1 MLISI
6 ALAGLFFAQEPA
18 APAPLAP
25 VHLPPS
31 GCVAYAQW
39 RDPARTVGTFAEH
52 EVLTPLLAQL
62 VTTMRAENPDVEKLV
77 TFLGTHFED
86 SASAELARLAGDG
99 LALWV
104 TIEQEQQPGVTFA
117 LVSNDAAT
125 GEMRRAALF
134 GAVEAFVEAPGALA
148 TPTETFATGDL
159 WVLDESLFVFA
170 TPTNLYVSTARRPL
184 EPFIEPKRTA
194 RGRRAL
200 ERLVAA
206 HTARAADQDMWVWL
220 DMGALTTVATMS
232 GAAADSGEP
241 LSNVV
246 KLIELARDPQAQS
259 LLGPGVCNLADG
271 ASWSLGI
278 AAHGL
283 DVDVTLASDE
293 LASQPPTLPRTS
305 APAPLATGGHNVA
318 HAVLHRDFA
327 TLLRERESLFAA
339 QDLGDVAQQIAQI
352 ELLLGGLSLEEDVLP
367 HLSPWMEVTSRTLT
381 FANSPRPEMQLPAAA
396 LIVRV
401 EDAPNLGQ
409 QLDAAF
415 QSIVAI
421 GNIERTQSGQPGMIM
436 QLGRDGDQTWT
447 TAKYF
452 APGEGEPIDAKFNLM
467 PAAALV
473 GDHWVIATH
482 EELLIDLFDELR
494 AGAAPTTG
502 TSAGARVER
511 LAIDGPLL
519 AELGRPQLDALALA
533 NALNEGKTREQA
545 REDMEG
551 LVWLLERTRAVGTLT
566 YEENAIAVR
575 LALSFEDVGG
585 PR

>member
-1 MLISI
+1 MLLSI
-6 ALAGLFFAQEPA
+6 ALAGLFFAQETA

-31 GCVAYAQW
+31 GCLAYAEW
-39 RDPARTVGTFAEH
+39 RAPAHTVGTFAEH
-52 EVLTPLLAQL
+52 AVLTPLLAQFFAS
-62 VTTMRAENPDVEKLV
+62 VRAENPDVDELA
-77 TFLGTHFED
+77 TFLGTHFAG
-86 SASAELARLAGDG
+86 SASDELARLAGDG
-99 LALWV
+99 IAMWV
-104 TIEQEQQPGVTFA
+104 TVEQEQQPGVTFA
-117 LVSNDAAT
+117 LVSKDAAT
-125 GEMRRAALF
+125 GEARRAALF
-134 GAVEAFVEAPGALA
+134 GAVEAYFGSQGTIGA
-148 TPTETFATGDL
+148 PTEEYPTGRL
-159 WVLDESLFVFA
+159 WMLDESLFVFA

-200 ERLVAA
+200 ERLSAA
-206 HTARAADQDMWVWL
+206 HAARAAHQDMWAWL

-232 GAAADSGEP
+232 GATADSGEP

-246 KLIELARDPQAQS
+246 KLIELTRNPQAQS

-278 AAHGL
+278 AARGL
-283 DVDVTLASDE
+283 DVDVTLASDG
-293 LASQPPTLPRTS
+293 LASQPPTMPQVG

-327 TLLRERESLFAA
+327 TLLRERETLFDA

-367 HLSPWMEVTSRTLT
+367 HLSPWMEITSRTLA
-381 FANSPRPEMQLPAAA
+381 FANSPRPDMQLPAAA

-401 EDAPNLGQ
+401 QDAPNLGQ

-415 QSIVAI
+415 QGIVALA
-421 GNIERTQSGQPGMIM
+421 NIERTQAGQAGMVM

-447 TAKYF
+447 AARWM
-452 APGEGEPIDAKFNLM
+452 APGDGEPVDMKFNFM

-473 GDHWVIATH
+473 GDHWVVATH
-482 EELLIDLFDELR
+482 EELLVDLFDELK

-502 TSAGARVER
+502 AVNTARVER
-511 LAIDGPLL
+511 LAIDGPVL
-519 AELGRPQLDALALA
+519 ADLARPQLDALALA

-545 REDMEG
+545 RADMEG
-551 LVWLLERTRAVGTLT
+551 LVWILERTRAEGTLT